1 MNRLLQI
8 FIYIFIYIF
17 IASISFADDVNYN
30 RIVSLG
36 PTLTEKIYLLEAE
49 DKIIANT
56 TFCKRPD
63 ASKFKEKVG
72 NLSNIN
78 VEKIVSLKPDL
89 VLVSPLTPL
98 KQAEKLKS
106 LNIKIEYFP
115 YPKSFEDICSEFI
128 RLGILVGKKDQS
140 EKIIKL
146 VSGEVSALRKQTYKT
161 SKVKMFMQIGI
172 KPLFSVNKDS
182 FINDFIEFAGGIN
195 IAKNSHSGIFSRE
208 QVVMSNPDVIVI
220 TTMGIEGGK
229 EKERWEHYSSITA
242 VKNNNIYILD
252 SYDVCSPTPVTF
264 VKTLKDFIKITQGL
278 AIEEK
283 S

>member
-1 MNRLLQI
+1 MNKLLQI
-8 FIYIFIYIF
+8 FICIF
-17 IASISFADDVNYN
+17 IASIAFAEEVSYQ
-30 RIVSLG
+30 RIISLG

-49 DKIIANT
+49 DKILANT
-56 TFCKRPD
+56 TYCQRPSL
-63 ASKFKEKVG
+63 SKLKEKVG

-98 KQAEKLKS
+98 KQAEKLTS

-146 VSGEVSALRKQTYKT
+146 VSEEVSALRKQTHNT
-161 SKVKMFMQIGI
+161 PKVKIFMQIGI

-208 QVVMSNPDVIVI
+208 QVVMSNPDIIVI
-220 TTMGIEGGK
+220 TTMGIEGEK
-229 EKERWEHYSSITA
+229 EKEKWEHYSSINA
-242 VKNNNIYILD
+242 VKMGNIHILD

-264 VKTLKDFIKITQGL
+264 VKTLKDFIKITQGRTSHKK
-278 AIEEK
+278 IG
-283 S
+283 